1 MTKKMRATAVSIG
14 LGVAAILIGGLVLSG
29 CAATHQDAP
38 DPTAANTHPGTN
50 EAVIQFPEGYR
61 NVAFECHGSTGVYVT
76 SRGVSS
82 DVITSGI
89 AVLANDPAC
98 K

>member
-1 MTKKMRATAVSIG
+1 MKPLTYVISFTITMA
-14 LGVAAILIGGLVLSG
+14 GVLALAAACSS
-29 CAATHQDAP
+29 AHQDAP

-50 EAVIQFPEGYR
+50 ERVIQEPDGFR
-61 NVAFECHGSTGVYVT
+61 NVVFSCNGTTGVYVT

-89 AVLANDPAC
+89 AVEANDPAC
-98 K
+98 R

>member
-1 MTKKMRATAVSIG
+1 MIKKLALVATILAA
-14 LGVAAILIGGLVLSG
+14 GVVLAG
-29 CAATHQDAP
+29 CGASHQDAP

-50 EAVIQFPEGYR
+50 EAVIQEPDGFR
-61 NVAFECHGSTGVYVT
+61 NVAFACHGTTGVYVT

-98 K
+98 TS

>member
-1 MTKKMRATAVSIG
+1 MPATAKTLITIAVILVGIG
-14 LGVAAILIGGLVLSG
+14 GTLLIGCG
-29 CAATHQDAP
+29 ATHQSGP
-38 DPTAANTHPGTN
+38 EPTAANTHPGTN
-50 EAVIQFPEGYR
+50 EGVIQMPDGFR

-76 SRGVSS
+76 SRSQTS
-82 DVITSGI
+82 DITSGV